1 MISSRAAFVA
11 ATLLFWNAV
20 GYYAVRCPHAGHPA
34 EAKSEPENVGAA
46 AGVRFTAA
54 EVARHRTPED
64 CWVSIA
70 GKVYDIGPFIDIHP
84 GDIELMKRY
93 CGKDASGP
101 YAIKESGKEK
111 GQTHSPRANEFLEE
125 YYKGLLSH

>member
-1 MISSRAAFVA
+1 MISSRAVFVT
-11 ATLLFWNAV
+11 ATLVFWNAV
-20 GYYAVRCPHAGHPA
+20 GYYAVRCPHAGHAPA
-34 EAKSEPENVGAA
+34 TPPALSAPGPQ
-46 AGVRFTAA
+46 GVRYSAA

-70 GKVYDIGPFIDIHP
+70 GKVYDITPFVDIHP

-93 CGKDASGP
+93 CGKDSSGP

-111 GQTHSPRANEFLEE
+111 GQSHSQRANEFLEE
-125 YYKGLLSH
+125 YYKGPLSN